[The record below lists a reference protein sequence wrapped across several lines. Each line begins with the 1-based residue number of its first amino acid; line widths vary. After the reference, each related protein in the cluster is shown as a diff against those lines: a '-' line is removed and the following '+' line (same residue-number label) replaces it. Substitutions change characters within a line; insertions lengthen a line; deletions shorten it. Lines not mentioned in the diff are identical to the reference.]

1 MRILGIDPGYARM
14 GWGIVEQ
21 EGNRFRPIAYGTFE
35 TSPDQDMTQRLK
47 NIYTD
52 LMTCISQYEPECAA
66 IEDLYFNTNTT
77 TAMKV
82 GQARGV
88 AILACANSGLE
99 VNEYTP
105 LQIKQALTGYGRA
118 EKQQV
123 QWMVKS
129 ILNLRTMPK
138 LDDTTDALA
147 ACICHGN
154 SSGGRRIPRK

>member
-14 GWGIVEQ
+14 GWGVVDMR
-21 EGNRFRPIAYGTFE
+21 GNRFKPVAYGAFE
-35 TSPDQDMTQRLK
+35 TTPDMVMTDRLK
-47 NIYTD
+47 SIYFD
-52 LMTCISQYEPECAA
+52 LMECISEYEPDSVA
-66 IEDLYFNTNTT
+66 IEDLYFNTNAS

-88 AILACANSGLE
+88 AILACANSGLA
-99 VNEYTP
+99 VYEYTP

-118 EKQQV
+118 EKQQI
-123 QWMVKS
+123 QWMVQKL
-129 ILNLRTMPK
+129 LNLREIPK

-154 SSGGRRIPRK
+154 SSGGRRSSR

>member
-14 GWGIVEQ
+14 GWGVVDMR
-21 EGNRFRPIAYGTFE
+21 GNRFKVVAYGAFE
-35 TSPDQDMTQRLK
+35 TPPEMNMTDRLK
-47 NIYTD
+47 SIYAD
-52 LMTCISQYEPECAA
+52 LMQCISEFDPDSAA
-66 IEDLYFNTNTT
+66 IEDLYFNTNAT

-88 AILACANSGLE
+88 AILACANSGVE
-99 VNEYTP
+99 VAEYTP

-118 EKQQV
+118 EKQQI
-123 QWMVKS
+123 QWMVKQL
-129 ILNLRTMPK
+129 LNLKEMPR

-154 SSGGRRIPRK
+154 SSGGRRIPR